1 MLMHR
6 AEVLIDSEI
15 VEKALGTFGLT
26 VINGGRRLFEENRV
40 RSLKE
45 TGHPNTLEAEV
56 AENGE
61 LHAVTLSYG
70 GSSWNL
76 LCTCQVG
83 TECKHVYAAL
93 LSLSKRFRKE
103 AVVSERD
110 AQTQGQRDDYF
121 ALVQNP
127 GTLTEK
133 ETDWIERLE
142 ALYQTHRE
150 GGQINGRIL
159 RGMFPKWPE
168 HEYWSEIKVAPR
180 NGLSRVQFWHFVIA
194 SLRQRGLKFPPLFG
208 DWSDTRD
215 SERLINEWKDEQ
227 AILDWTKRY
236 ERDDEPAS
244 YEPIP
249 SDFRWVIE
257 GQDLC
262 LEVNSQNNSKYLP
275 IRSTELQRLAADW
288 RTGRVRIPNER
299 LPLLLQHFLADGF
312 QPPTRLTIGAG
323 LAARLNALFRASDVR
338 CRTIGQNGQPLDLAP
353 AAWEMIEASPR
364 LYRFQLVQN
373 GQVADSNLLMFP
385 GPTTLYLSGST
396 LLEAASPPFPVDSL
410 WCPPVVDVPR
420 AAVESVQG
428 IRHALNGVSALPGSL
443 AMRVSRVQ
451 PQRELQVLLQQED
464 NSIALLPRLI
474 DPRNGQQIATPEATG
489 WRLPGKHV
497 VCEGDAFVA
506 YELPD
511 GRSFEKLIDGL
522 PSEYDAVSKQW
533 RIKKS
538 RSVELIAKWAQSL
551 PDDVELQTPETL
563 RGLTEK
569 PLEIDLSVDWADA
582 GNDWFDLRFS
592 WPEADLILSPEELQL
607 LLAARGDSVQ
617 IASRAY
623 RSFRIGRSDRLLAAL
638 NELGLSA
645 HELAAGPQRLHIM
658 HLRRL
663 LEAGVAPKELDQ
675 QLETRLAEIQLN
687 VAPGIPDAIRAT
699 LRPYQV
705 AGFHF
710 LAYLSSNQFGGILAD
725 DMGLGKTLQTLTWIA
740 WLQKTYPPTEPSLI
754 VGPKSVVETWT
765 QEAAQYFPSL
775 RIAAL
780 RRPDL
785 GTESLAPG
793 QVLILNYTQL
803 RLLSD
808 DLKKIRWDAVVFDE
822 GQNLKNATS
831 QTSKSA
837 RELNANYRILL
848 TGTPIENKL
857 VDLWSLM
864 HCVMPG
870 ALGTHSSFKRDF
882 DDSGDAE
889 SRARLARRIRPF
901 LLRRTKEEVARELP
915 PKIEEDIRVSMD
927 REQEDLYRA
936 ALKVARQ
943 HLLQVSQDG
952 QLDRERFNLLAAL
965 LRLRQICCHPALA
978 GLNSST
984 ATGAKLEALLD
995 LLEPL
1000 VEEGNKIL
1008 VFSQFVEMLNLIEG
1022 RIKGL
1027 ACAILKL
1034 TGQTENRGELIRN
1047 FQRQEGASIFLIS
1060 LKAGGTGLNL
1070 AAASHVILFDPW
1082 WNPAVENQAVDRVHR
1097 IGQTRT
1103 VFAYRLLIRDSI
1115 EDKIRQLQVRKSN
1128 LAKEVLG
1135 EEGFGR
1141 ALTLEDFRYLLGE

>member
-1 MLMHR
+1 MHC

-15 VEKALGTFGLT
+15 VETALSRFGLT
-26 VINGGRRLFEENRV
+26 VVNGGRRLFEENRV

-56 AENGE
+56 KENGK
-61 LHAVTLSYG
+61 LHGVTLSYG

-76 LCTCQVG
+76 LCTCRVG

-93 LSLSKRFRKE
+93 LSLSKRFRKK

-110 AQTQGQRDDYF
+110 AQTPGQRDDYF

-133 ETDWIERLE
+133 ETDWVERLE
-142 ALYQTHRE
+142 ALYQTQVE
-150 GGQINGRIL
+150 GSQINGRIL
-159 RGMFPKWPE
+159 KGLFPKWPE
-168 HEYWSEIKVAPR
+168 DEYWSEIKIAPR
-180 NGLSRVQFWHFVIA
+180 IELSRVRFWHFVIA
-194 SLRQRGLKFPPLFG
+194 NLRQRGLQIPPFFG
-208 DWSDTRD
+208 DWSDTSD
-215 SERLINEWKDEQ
+215 SERLIDEWRNEQ
-227 AILDWTKRY
+227 ATLDWRKRY
-236 ERDDEPAS
+236 ERDDEPAG
-244 YEPIP
+244 YEQFP
-249 SDFRWVIE
+249 SDFRWVID
-257 GQDLC
+257 GQDLR

-275 IRSTELQRLAADW
+275 IRSAELQRLGADW
-288 RTGRVRIPNER
+288 RTGRVHIPNER

-312 QPPTRLTIGAG
+312 QPPARLAIGMG
-323 LAARLNALFRASDVR
+323 LAARLNGLFRLRDVR
-338 CRTIGQNGQPLDLAP
+338 CRTIGQKGQTLDLVP
-353 AAWEMIEASPR
+353 ATWEMIETSPG

-373 GQVADSNLLMFP
+373 GQVPDSNLLMLP
-385 GPTTLYLSGST
+385 GPTTLYLFGST
-396 LLEAASPPFPVDSL
+396 LLEAGPPPFPVDSL
-410 WCPPVVDVPR
+410 WCPPVVDIPR
-420 AAVESVQG
+420 AAVESVPG
-428 IRHALNGVSALPGSL
+428 IRHVLNGVSVLPGSL

-451 PQRELQVLLQQED
+451 PKRELQVLLHQGD

-474 DPRNGQQIATPEATG
+474 DPRNGQEIPAVEATG
-489 WRLPGKHV
+489 WRVPGKHV

-511 GRSFEKLIDGL
+511 GTSFEQLIAGL
-522 PSEYDAVSKQW
+522 PSEYDALSKQW
-533 RIKKS
+533 RIKKN
-538 RSVELIAKWAQSL
+538 RSLERVAKWAQSL
-551 PDDVELQTPETL
+551 PGDIELQTPKAL

-592 WPEADLILSPEELQL
+592 RPEADLILSPEELQL

-617 IASRAY
+617 VPSRAY

-638 NELGLSA
+638 NELGISA
-645 HELAAGPQRLHIM
+645 QELAAGPQRLHIM
-658 HLRRL
+658 HLRSL

-687 VAPGIPDAIRAT
+687 VTPGVPGTIQAT

-740 WLQKTYPPTEPSLI
+740 WLQKTYPPTGPSLI

-775 RIAAL
+775 RIAVL
-780 RRPDL
+780 RKPDL

-803 RLLSD
+803 RLLRD
-808 DLKKIRWDAVVFDE
+808 DLKNILWDAVVFDE
-822 GQNLKNATS
+822 GQNLKNTTS
-831 QTSKSA
+831 QTTKSA
-837 RELNANYRILL
+837 RELNANYKILL

-857 VDLWSLM
+857 LDLWSLM
-864 HCVMPG
+864 HCVMRG
-870 ALGTHSSFKRDF
+870 ALGTQSSFKRDF
-882 DDSGDAE
+882 NDSCDAE

-927 REQEDLYRA
+927 HEQEDLYQA
-936 ALKVARQ
+936 ELKVARQ
-943 HLLQVSQDG
+943 HLLNISQDG
-952 QLDRERFNLLAAL
+952 QLDKERFNLLAAL

-978 GLNSST
+978 GLKSST

-1008 VFSQFVEMLNLIEG
+1008 VFSQFVEMLNLIED
-1022 RIKGL
+1022 RIKRL
-1027 ACAILKL
+1027 ACPIFKL
-1034 TGQTENRGELIRN
+1034 TGQTENRGELIKN

-1070 AAASHVILFDPW
+1070 ATASYVILFDPW

-1115 EDKIRQLQVRKSN
+1115 EDKIRQLQARKSD

-1135 EEGFGR
+1135 EKGFDR
-1141 ALTLEDFRYLLGE
+1141 RLTLEDFRYLLG

>member
-1 MLMHR
+1 MHHG
-6 AEVLIDSEI
+6 EVLIDAEI

-76 LCTCQVG
+76 LCTCHVG

-159 RGMFPKWPE
+159 KGMFPKWPE

-180 NGLSRVQFWHFVIA
+180 NELSRVQFWHFVIA
-194 SLRQRGLKFPPLFG
+194 SLHQRGLKFPPLFG

-262 LEVNSQNNSKYLP
+262 LEINSQNSSKYLP
-275 IRSTELQRLAADW
+275 IRSAELQRLAADW
-288 RTGRVRIPNER
+288 RTGRVHIPNER

-323 LAARLNALFRASDVR
+323 LAARLNGLFRLSDVR
-338 CRTIGQNGQPLDLAP
+338 CRTLDQKGRTLDLAP
-353 AAWEMIEASPR
+353 ATWEMIEPSPR
-364 LYRFQLVQN
+364 LYRFRLVQN
-373 GQVADSNLLMFP
+373 GQVPDSNLLMLP
-385 GPTTLYLSGST
+385 GPTTLYLFGST

-420 AAVESVQG
+420 AAVESVPG

-592 WPEADLILSPEELQL
+592 WPEADLILSPEELQS
-607 LLAARGDSVQ
+607 LLAARGDSIQ
-617 IASRAY
+617 IPSRAY
-623 RSFRIGRSDRLLAAL
+623 RSFRIGGSDRLLAAL
-638 NELGLSA
+638 NELGISA

-658 HLRRL
+658 HLRGL
-663 LEAGVAPKELDQ
+663 LEAGVVPKELDQ
-675 QLETRLAEIQLN
+675 QLETRLGEIQLN
-687 VAPGIPDAIRAT
+687 VAPGVPDTIQAT
-699 LRPYQV
+699 LRPYQIE
-705 AGFHF
+705 GFHF

-740 WLQKTYPPTEPSLI
+740 WLQKTYPPTGPSLI
-754 VGPKSVVETWT
+754 VGPKSVIETWT
-765 QEAAQYFPSL
+765 QEAAHYFPSL

-780 RRPDL
+780 RTPDL
-785 GTESLAPG
+785 GTASLGPG

-808 DLKKIRWDAVVFDE
+808 NLKSIRWDAVVFDE
-822 GQNLKNATS
+822 GQNLKNTAS
-831 QTSKSA
+831 QTTKSA
-837 RELNANYRILL
+837 RELNANYKILL

-857 VDLWSLM
+857 LDLWSLM

-870 ALGTHSSFKRDF
+870 SLGTQSSFKRDF
-882 DDSGDAE
+882 DDSGDGE

-915 PKIEEDIRVSMD
+915 PKIEEDIRISMD
-927 REQEDLYRA
+927 QEQEDLYRA
-936 ALKVARQ
+936 EIKVARQ
-943 HLLQVSQDG
+943 HLLHVSQEG
-952 QLDRERFNLLAAL
+952 QLDKERFNLLAAL

-978 GLNSST
+978 GLKSST

-995 LLEPL
+995 LLESL

-1008 VFSQFVEMLNLIEG
+1008 VFSQFVEMLNLIED

-1027 ACAILKL
+1027 ACPIFKL
-1034 TGQTENRGELIRN
+1034 TGQTENRGELIKN
-1047 FQRQEGASIFLIS
+1047 FRQQEGASIFLIS

-1070 AAASHVILFDPW
+1070 AAASYVILFDPW

-1115 EDKIRQLQVRKSN
+1115 EDKIRQLQVRKSA

-1135 EEGFGR
+1135 AEGFDR

>member
-1 MLMHR
+1 MR
-6 AEVLIDSEI
+6 GAEVLIDSEI
-15 VEKALGTFGLT
+15 VERALSTFGLT
-26 VINGGRRLFEENRV
+26 VVNGGRRLFEDNRV

-45 TGHPNTLEAEV
+45 TGRPNTLEAEV
-56 AENGE
+56 TEDGK

-76 LCTCQVG
+76 LCTCRVG
-83 TECKHVYAAL
+83 TECKHAYAAL
-93 LSLSKRFRKE
+93 LSLSKRFRKK

-110 AQTQGQRDDYF
+110 AQSPGQRDHYF

-133 ETDWIERLE
+133 ETDWVERLE
-142 ALYQTHRE
+142 ALYQAHVE
-150 GGQINGRIL
+150 GSQINGRML
-159 RGMFPKWPE
+159 KALFPKWPE
-168 HEYWSEIKVAPR
+168 HEYWSEIKIAPR
-180 NGLSRVQFWHFVIA
+180 NELSRVQFWHFVIVN
-194 SLRQRGLKFPPLFG
+194 LRQRGLQVPPFFG
-208 DWSDTRD
+208 DWSDTSN

-227 AILDWTKRY
+227 AALDWAKRY
-236 ERDDEPAS
+236 EREEEPAS
-244 YEPIP
+244 YEQFPF
-249 SDFRWVIE
+249 DFRWVID

-275 IRSTELQRLAADW
+275 IRSAELQRLGADW
-288 RTGRVRIPNER
+288 RTGRVHIPNER
-299 LPLLLQHFLADGF
+299 LSLLLQHFLADGF

-323 LAARLNALFRASDVR
+323 LAARLNGLFRLSDVR
-338 CRTIGQNGQPLDLAP
+338 CRTIGQKGRTLDLAP
-353 AAWEMIEASPR
+353 ATWEMVETSPR

-373 GQVADSNLLMFP
+373 GQVPDSNLLMLP
-385 GPTTLYLSGST
+385 GPTTLYLFGST
-396 LLEAASPPFPVDSL
+396 LLEAGSPPFPVDSL

-420 AAVESVQG
+420 AAVESVPG
-428 IRHALNGVSALPGSL
+428 IRHALNSVAALPGSL
-443 AMRVSRVQ
+443 AMRVLRVQ
-451 PQRELQVLLQQED
+451 PKRELQVLLQQED

-474 DPRNGQQIATPEATG
+474 DPRNGQEIAALEATG
-489 WRLPGKHV
+489 WRLGKRV
-497 VCEGDAFVA
+497 VCEGDAFIA

-511 GRSFEKLIDGL
+511 GRSFERLIAAL
-522 PSEYDAVSKQW
+522 PSEYDVVSKQW
-533 RIKKS
+533 RVKKT
-538 RSVELIAKWAQSL
+538 RSIEFVAKWAQSL
-551 PDDVELQTPETL
+551 PDDIELQTPDAL
-563 RGLTEK
+563 CGLTEK
-569 PLEIDLSVDWADA
+569 PLEIDLSVDWANA

-592 WPEADLILSPEELQL
+592 WPEADLMLSPEELQL

-617 IASRAY
+617 IPSRAY

-638 NELGLSA
+638 NELGISA

-663 LEAGVAPKELDQ
+663 LEAGVASKELGQ

-687 VAPGIPDAIRAT
+687 VAPGVPAT
-699 LRPYQV
+699 IQAALRPYQV

-740 WLQKTYPPTEPSLI
+740 WLQKTYPPTGPSLI
-754 VGPKSVVETWT
+754 VGPKSAVETWT

-775 RIAAL
+775 PIAAL

-803 RLLSD
+803 RLLGD
-808 DLKKIRWDAVVFDE
+808 DLKNIRWDAVVFDE
-822 GQNLKNATS
+822 GQNLKNTTS
-831 QTSKSA
+831 QTTKSA
-837 RELNANYRILL
+837 RELNANYKILL

-857 VDLWSLM
+857 LDLWSLM

-870 ALGTHSSFKRDF
+870 ALGTRSSFKRDF
-882 DDSGDAE
+882 EDSADAE

-927 REQEDLYRA
+927 HEQEDLYRA
-936 ALKVARQ
+936 ELKVARQ
-943 HLLQVSQDG
+943 HLLDVSQDG
-952 QLDRERFNLLAAL
+952 QLDKERFNLLAAL

-978 GLNSST
+978 GLKSST

-1008 VFSQFVEMLNLIEG
+1008 VFSQFVEMLNLIED

-1027 ACAILKL
+1027 ACPIFKL
-1034 TGQTENRGELIRN
+1034 TGKTENRGELIKN

-1070 AAASHVILFDPW
+1070 AAASYVILFDPW

-1135 EEGFGR
+1135 EEEFGR